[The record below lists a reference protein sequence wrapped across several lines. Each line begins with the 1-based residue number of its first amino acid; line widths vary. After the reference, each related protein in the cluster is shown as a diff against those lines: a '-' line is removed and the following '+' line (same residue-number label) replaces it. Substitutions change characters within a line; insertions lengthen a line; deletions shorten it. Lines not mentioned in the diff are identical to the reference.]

1 MFSVVVAC
9 YKLTAYSQRNLSSP
23 LINKLKS
30 VLSDPEHRHTAINA
44 GIALA
49 IRVLGAGMA
58 FIFNLIIARQLGA
71 EQAGYFF
78 LSLAVAMLLSAVAR
92 LGFDNTVLRFT
103 GANAKSGLTVKNIL
117 FFALKYSL
125 PVASAIAGIL
135 YFLSPV
141 IASSVFNKPQMAN
154 SLAFIAPSII
164 GLSAVAIIAMSL
176 QARHNLIAS
185 IPCQN
190 IAHFLLCGAAV
201 LSFNTSTANTT
212 ALYLSFSL
220 GLTASFFYW
229 FALKNLN
236 NSGDAV
242 NTNELW
248 QSARPNW
255 VINLMSQAVQWS
267 APIIIG
273 VYLVAEQVAFFSVAQ
288 RIAMLTSFI
297 LMAVNLVVAP
307 KFAAFKAANNM
318 DGIRKTALFSVRL
331 LVLSAMP
338 IVLFML
344 LLPDFLMGLFGEQFK
359 QGAVILQILVLGQAV
374 NVITG
379 SVGFL
384 LMMSGNERDMRLVT
398 IISGCGVLVS
408 VPLFTSLYGAIG
420 AAAATAFFIS
430 LQNILAVYFVKKRL
444 GFNTLKFWQKI

>member
-1 MFSVVVAC
+1 MLAKV
-9 YKLTAYSQRNLSSP
+9 KGILS
-23 LINKLKS
+23 NA
-30 VLSDPEHRHTAINA
+30 EHRHTAINTA
-44 GIALA
+44 IALA

-78 LSLAVAMLLSAVAR
+78 LSLAVAMLLSALAR

-103 GANAKSGLTVKNIL
+103 GANAKNGATVKFVLNY
-117 FFALKYSL
+117 ALKFCL
-125 PVASAIAGIL
+125 PVATAIALLL
-135 YFLSPV
+135 YLAAPF
-141 IASSVFNKPQMAN
+141 IANTVFNKPLMAQ
-154 SLAFIAPSII
+154 SLQYIAPAII
-164 GLSAVAIIAMSL
+164 GLSVVFLVAMSL
-176 QARHNLIAS
+176 QARHKLFAS

-190 IAHFLLCGAAV
+190 IAHFLLCGAAI
-201 LSFNTSTANTT
+201 LAFSTDTANLA
-212 ALYLSFSL
+212 ALYLSLSL
-220 GLTASFFYW
+220 SVTASFFYW
-229 FALKNLN
+229 ISVKNLN
-236 NSGDAV
+236 SFGDPV
-242 NTNELW
+242 NANELW

-255 VINLMSQAVQWS
+255 VIVLMSQAVQWS

-273 VYLVAEQVAFFSVAQ
+273 VFLVAEEVAYFSVAQ
-288 RIAMLTSFI
+288 RIALLTSFI

-307 KFAAFKAANNM
+307 KFASFNAKNDM

-344 LLPDFLMGLFGEQFK
+344 LLPEFLMGLFGEQFK
-359 QGAVILQILVLGQAV
+359 QGALILQVLVLGQAI

-379 SVGFL
+379 SVGYL

-398 IISGCGVLVS
+398 IISGCGVLIT
-408 VPLFTSLYGAIG
+408 VPIFTQFFGAIG
-420 AAAATAFFIS
+420 AASATAFFIS
-430 LQNILAVYFVKKRL
+430 LQNLLAVYFVKKRL

>member
-1 MFSVVVAC
+1 M
-9 YKLTAYSQRNLSSP
+9 LSKIKAI
-23 LINKLKS
+23 LN
-30 VLSDPEHRHTAINA
+30 DAEHRHTAINA
-44 GIALA
+44 AIALF
-49 IRVLGAGMA
+49 IRVFGAGMA
-58 FIFNLIIARQLGA
+58 FVFNLIIARQLGA

-78 LSLAVAMLLSAVAR
+78 LSLAIAMLLSAVAR

-103 GANAKSGLTVKNIL
+103 GANAKNGVTVKSIL
-117 FFALKYSL
+117 SFALKYSL
-125 PVASAIAGIL
+125 PVASAIAVIL
-135 YFLSPV
+135 YFLSPL

-154 SLAFIAPSII
+154 SLAFIAPAII
-164 GLSAVAIIAMSL
+164 GLSAVTIIAMSL

-201 LSFNTSTANTT
+201 LSFNTFAADTT
-212 ALYLSFSL
+212 ALYLSLSL
-220 GLTASFFYW
+220 SVTASFFYW
-229 FALKNLN
+229 IALKNINTAGN
-236 NSGDAV
+236 NISSR
-242 NTNELW
+242 ELW
-248 QSARPNW
+248 HSARPNW
-255 VINLMSQAVQWS
+255 IIVIMNQAVQWC

-273 VYLVAEQVAFFSVAQ
+273 VYLVAEQVALFSVAQ
-288 RIAMLTSFI
+288 RIAMLTTFI

-331 LVLSAMP
+331 LVLSALP

-344 LLPDFLMGLFGEQFK
+344 LLPEFLMGLFGEQFK

-384 LMMSGNERDMRLVT
+384 LMMSGNERDMRFVT
-398 IISGCGVLVS
+398 IISGCGVLLS
-408 VPLFTSLYGAIG
+408 VPLFTSLYGAMG
-420 AAAATAFFIS
+420 AAVATAFFIS
-430 LQNILAVYFVKKRL
+430 LQNLLAVYFVKKRL
-444 GFNTLKFWQKI
+444 GFNTLRFWQKI

>member
-1 MFSVVVAC
+1 M
-9 YKLTAYSQRNLSSP
+9 LSKVKAI
-23 LINKLKS
+23 LN
-30 VLSDPEHRHTAINA
+30 DAEHRHTAINA
-44 GIALA
+44 AIALV
-49 IRVLGAGMA
+49 IRVFGAGMA
-58 FIFNLIIARQLGA
+58 FVFNLIIARQLGA
-71 EQAGYFF
+71 EQSGYFF
-78 LSLAVAMLLSAVAR
+78 LSFAVAMLLSAFAR

-103 GANAKSGLTVKNIL
+103 GANANNGATVKSAL
-117 FFALKYSL
+117 SFALKYSL
-125 PVASAIAGIL
+125 PVATAIAGIL

-141 IASSVFNKPQMAN
+141 IASSVFSKPQMAN

-164 GLSAVAIIAMSL
+164 GLSAVTIIAMSL
-176 QARHNLIAS
+176 QGRHNLIAS

-201 LSFNTSTANTT
+201 LTFNTSTADTT

-229 FALKNLN
+229 LAIKDLN
-236 NSGDAV
+236 NRGEAV
-242 NTNELW
+242 NANELW
-248 QSARPNW
+248 QSARPNY
-255 VINLMSQAVQWS
+255 VIMLMSQAVQWS

-288 RIAMLTSFI
+288 RIALLTSFI

-307 KFAAFKAANNM
+307 KFANFKAKNDM
-318 DGIRKTALFSVRL
+318 EGIRKTALFSVRL

-344 LLPDFLMGLFGEQFK
+344 LLPEFLMGLFGEQFK
-359 QGAVILQILVLGQAV
+359 QGAVILQILVLGQTV

-430 LQNILAVYFVKKRL
+430 LQNLLAVYFVKKRL

>member
-1 MFSVVVAC
+1 MFSKIKA
-9 YKLTAYSQRNLSSP
+9 
-23 LINKLKS
+23 I
-30 VLSDPEHRHTAINA
+30 LSDVEHRHTAINA
-44 GIALA
+44 AIALA
-49 IRVLGAGMA
+49 IRVFGAGMA

-78 LSLAVAMLLSAVAR
+78 LSFAVAMLLSAVAR

-103 GANAKSGLTVKNIL
+103 GASANNGLTVKSIL
-117 FFALKYSL
+117 LFALRYSL
-125 PVASAIAGIL
+125 PFAVAIAMIL
-135 YFLSPV
+135 YLAAPF
-141 IASSVFNKPQMAN
+141 IADVLFNKPLMTQ
-154 SLAFIAPSII
+154 SLKYIAPAIV
-164 GLSAVAIIAMSL
+164 GLSVVFIVAMSL
-176 QARHNLIAS
+176 QARQKLVAS

-190 IAHFLLCGAAV
+190 IAHFFLCGAAV
-201 LSFNTSTANTT
+201 IVLNINTASLAL
-212 ALYLSFSL
+212 LYLSLSL
-220 GLTASFFYW
+220 SLSASFFYW
-229 FALKNLN
+229 FAVKNLN
-236 NSGDAV
+236 TAG
-242 NTNELW
+242 NTVSSREFW

-255 VINLMSQAVQWS
+255 IIILMSQAVQWS

-288 RIAMLTSFI
+288 RIALLTSFI
-297 LMAVNLVVAP
+297 LMAINLVVAP
-307 KFAAFKAANNM
+307 KFAAFKAKNDM
-318 DGIRKTALFSVRL
+318 EGIRKTALFSVRL

-344 LLPDFLMGLFGEQFK
+344 LLPEFLMGLFGEQFK

-384 LMMSGNERDMRLVT
+384 LQMTGNERDMRLVT

-408 VPLFTSLYGAIG
+408 VPLFTSLYGVIG

-430 LQNILAVYFVKKRL
+430 LQNLLAVYFVKKRL